1 MKTIKST
8 VQGSIHGVGF
18 KFFILKTALSYHIGG
33 FVKNEKDGT
42 MSITAYGADE
52 KVDAFFNIIEV
63 GNGYSKVDFMTL
75 TDSPLEIYSDFKVV
89 Y

>member
-1 MKTIKST
+1 MKTVKST

-18 KFFILKTALSYHIGG
+18 RFFVLKMALNHNICG
-33 FVKNEKDGT
+33 FVKNEQDGT
-42 MSITAYGADE
+42 ISITAYGQDDE
-52 KVDAFFNIIEV
+52 VDDFFSIIEI
-63 GNGYSKVDFMTL
+63 GNGYSRVDFMTL